1 MDQIHI
7 NYVHPPVDV
16 KRAIRHHRPIDDL
29 LHVIMVV
36 SNPCQYQR
44 RFQLLRECRR
54 RLLADPEHDYIRLYT
69 VELVYGATQSFAVTD
84 STDPRHLQLRT
95 LEPAMW
101 HKENMINIGI
111 AKLLPPDWKAV
122 AWIDA
127 DIEFDSPTWVSD
139 TLKILQGEADIVQ
152 LFSHCVDMDAQQCTM
167 NVFNSAGFQYTKRVP
182 HGNGKHQWHPGYAW
196 ACTRTF
202 YDRIGGI
209 YEHGILGSGD
219 NIMMMS
225 LIGHGLRAIPTDSTP
240 GYQAS
245 VLKLQERMQGAK
257 FGYVPGVIRHYYHGT
272 KENRQYTARWKILS
286 GHGYD
291 PDTFVVRDA
300 DSHGLLVPV
309 LGVFPPKLAIDIM
322 EYFVARK
329 EDDQFV
335 ADSDVVEV
343 QPTDVVISTVYVEPI
358 VDEIPCPCP
367 PESAMDASIDGVSS
381 GVVFDPPAVPSA
393 VVVAPVQPS
402 APIVTISSCCIGWWF
417 R

>member
-1 MDQIHI
+1 MDSIVI

-16 KRAIRHHRPIDDL
+16 KRAVRDRRPIDDL
-29 LHVIMVV
+29 LHVIMVI

-44 RFQLLRECRR
+44 RFQLMRECRR
-54 RLLADPEHDYIRLYT
+54 RLIADPEQRHIRLYT
-69 VELVYGATQSFAVTD
+69 VELVYGATQEFAVTD
-84 STDPRHLQLRT
+84 STHPRHLQLRT

-111 AKLLPPDWKAV
+111 AKLLPADWKAV

-139 TLKILQGEADIVQ
+139 TLKILNDGGEGADIVQ

-182 HGNGKHQWHPGYAW
+182 HGTGKHQWHPGYAW

-209 YEHGILGSGD
+209 YELGILGSGD

-329 EDDQFV
+329 EDDQYV
-335 ADSDVVEV
+335 ADSDVIDV
-343 QPTDVVISTVYVEPI
+343 QPI

-367 PESAMDASIDGVSS
+367 PESAVDASFDGVSS

-393 VVVAPVQPS
+393 AVPSAVVVDPVQPGS
-402 APIVTISSCCIGWWF
+402 PIVTISSCCIGWWWSK
-417 R
+417 